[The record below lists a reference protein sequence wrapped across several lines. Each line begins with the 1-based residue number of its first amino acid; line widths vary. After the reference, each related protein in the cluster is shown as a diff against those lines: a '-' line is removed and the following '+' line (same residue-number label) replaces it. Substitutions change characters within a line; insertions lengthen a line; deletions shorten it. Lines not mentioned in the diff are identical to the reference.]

1 MIRIINNIETN
12 ILNGGYEIKNSK
24 YPTLLL
30 LHGAGMNATVWQM
43 QTRYLSNKGINT
55 LSIDLPGHGASS
67 GKGLDSI
74 KKMGSWIIQLMDEL
88 NINSSIIAGHSMGSL
103 IAIETAKQGKNKI
116 KGLVLLGSSSSMPV
130 HPDLIKA
137 AKNDLPIAAEMIT
150 DWSFSKKNH
159 IGGHPLPGY
168 WMIDSSL
175 QLIMESTTGILAK
188 DLIACNEYKNILE
201 IGKKLK
207 QKVFFISGR
216 EDKMTPA
223 IKAKELSSSIQ
234 NSSITILN
242 ECGHMMMIEKPQ
254 EVTKLIYNFIK
265 NFDLQNLK

>member
-1 MIRIINNIETN
+1 MIKIINNIKTN
-12 ILNGGYEIKNSK
+12 IINGGYEIKNSK
-24 YPTLLL
+24 YPTLIL

-43 QTRYLSNKGINT
+43 QTRYLANKGINT
-55 LSIDLPGHGASS
+55 LSIDLPGHGFSD

-74 KKMGSWIIQLMDEL
+74 EKMSSWVIQLMDEL
-88 NINSSIIAGHSMGSL
+88 DINAAIIAGHSMGSL
-103 IAIETAKQGKNKI
+103 VGIETAKQGKKRI
-116 KGLVLLGSSSSMPV
+116 KGLMLLGSSSSMPV
-130 HPDLIKA
+130 HPDLIEA
-137 AKNDLPIAAEMIT
+137 AKNNLLSAAEMIT

-168 WMIDSSL
+168 WMIDSSV

-201 IGKKLK
+201 IAKNLK

-223 IKAKELSSSIQ
+223 IKAEELSNNIQ
-234 NSSITILN
+234 NSSITILS
-242 ECGHMMMIEKPQ
+242 ECGHMMMIEKPK
-254 EVTKLIYNFIK
+254 EVTQLMYQYIK
-265 NFDLQNLK
+265 QF